1 MGMCLIIN
9 VLLNTARKE
18 TLHVNFNYITISVS
32 SSKLLK
38 MAPLQG
44 WACLQLRIYTAFDYV
59 MYKSTQYSVFDCKLN
74 MYYNINKCFRLDLN

>member
-44 WACLQLRIYTAFDYV
+44 
-59 MYKSTQYSVFDCKLN
+59 
-74 MYYNINKCFRLDLN
+74 